1 MRNPVALAAWLLGT
15 VVGVVLIVFVV
26 SNRGTVVVSLAPY
39 PREYVV
45 PVFLL
50 VVTVFG
56 IGALFGGIFVWLRAH
71 TERRL
76 SARRKRTIK
85 TLEKELGRSRNEIV
99 TLKSTIE
106 SGNEDAGL
114 PGQQRTLPGG

>member
-39 PREYVV
+39 PRDVVV

-56 IGALFGGIFVWLRAH
+56 FGALFGGIFVWLRAH

-76 SARRKRTIK
+76 SARRKRTIR

-114 PGQQRTLPGG
+114 PGQQRTLPSG